1 MIQVH
6 IVYAHSTFDQAR
18 HLDKTAGHVLCW
30 TGFGLDSE
38 QGPRDGRTATRLKLR
53 QDWNSLVKRRMSK
66 GYAEKNPRTPWGCF
80 ISIRTHGHPP
90 PLPSLPKKEINHVFT
105 NQIQLSTPYADA
117 CVSKTLPPAFALHSS
132 SQNDP
137 PAGLSTRPRQVKWY
151 CHYFSIY
158 SVFFG
163 IKAYN
168 HLPQGY
174 MHHYEANLGPELL
187 SRILHPRKYDWP

>member
-1 MIQVH
+1 LF
-6 IVYAHSTFDQAR
+6 YFDK
-18 HLDKTAGHVLCW
+18 DSW
-30 TGFGLDSE
+30 T
-38 QGPRDGRTATRLKLR
+38 
-53 QDWNSLVKRRMSK
+53 
-66 GYAEKNPRTPWGCF
+66 
-80 ISIRTHGHPP
+80 PP
-90 PLPSLPKKEINHVFT
+90 PSPSLPKKEINHVFT

>member
-1 MIQVH
+1 L
-6 IVYAHSTFDQAR
+6 
-18 HLDKTAGHVLCW
+18 LDWIW
-30 TGFGLDSE
+30 TGFRTGSQGWQNRDEVEAQARLEFVSEAKNE
-38 QGPRDGRTATRLKLR
+38 QGVCRKKSPYTGLFYFDKDSWT
-53 QDWNSLVKRRMSK
+53 
-66 GYAEKNPRTPWGCF
+66 
-80 ISIRTHGHPP
+80 PP
-90 PLPSLPKKEINHVFT
+90 PSPSLPKKEINHVFT